1 MKIRMRRHW
10 TVCFGTICTFNSDG
24 SSSSRSSI
32 HFVHSFRVARYGYQ
46 LSGKGRWTSL
56 ALKAPKSK
64 GSGKAKKKKQ
74 REKNWSDNEGSGD
87 DAGLVAEDNE
97 VVRVLLTSIFW
108 CW

>member
-1 MKIRMRRHW
+1 MKIRTRKPW
-10 TVCFGTICTFNSDG
+10 KVCFGTICMFNSDRYP
-24 SSSSRSSI
+24 SSRSSI
-32 HFVHSFRVARYGYQ
+32 HFVHSFRVVRYGYQ

-64 GSGKAKKKKQ
+64 GGGKAKKKKQ

-97 VVRVLLTSIFW
+97 VVCTLLTSFFW
-108 CW
+108 

>member
-1 MKIRMRRHW
+1 M
-10 TVCFGTICTFNSDG
+10 
-24 SSSSRSSI
+24 
-32 HFVHSFRVARYGYQ
+32 
-46 LSGKGRWTSL
+46 